1 MEKNYKIKK
10 NNKQILTKIA
20 TTKKIPLKCT
30 CTSFVVYKQK
40 PVIGERERITHKH
53 TQPFAFIMSINENTD
68 TQSF

>member
-40 PVIGERERITHKH
+40 TSYRREREGAYYT
-53 TQPFAFIMSINENTD
+53 
-68 TQSF
+68 